1 MARLDNS
8 IYGLDE
14 NSFAAS
20 IADDAL
26 GSPNPNRYSGNP
38 LDQEARSKG
47 VQKTMNPNEKGGQ
60 YDSQKTSVGTGNDS
74 RASVKGN
81 HGAQD

>member
-14 NSFAAS
+14 TSMAAD
-20 IADDAL
+20 IADTAL
-26 GSPNPNRYSGNP
+26 GSPNPNRCSGNP
-38 LDQEARSKG
+38 LDQDARSKG

-60 YDSQKTSVGTGNDS
+60 YDAQVTRLGIGDDA
-74 RASVKGN
+74 RANVKGN
-81 HGAQD
+81 HGSQD